1 MSLVVVVVTMNIH
14 NSWCSRTIQW
24 VQLGF
29 FDAVNGNNILI
40 EIIVGM
46 LLLYSGIILLLMM
59 SARFRHG
66 PIVVAQT
73 MEGGAAIR

>member
-1 MSLVVVVVTMNIH
+1 MSN
-14 NSWCSRTIQW
+14 WC
-24 VQLGF
+24 LG
-29 FDAVNGNNILI
+29 AVDGSFILI
-40 EIIVGM
+40 EIFVAM

-59 SARFRHG
+59 LARDRHG